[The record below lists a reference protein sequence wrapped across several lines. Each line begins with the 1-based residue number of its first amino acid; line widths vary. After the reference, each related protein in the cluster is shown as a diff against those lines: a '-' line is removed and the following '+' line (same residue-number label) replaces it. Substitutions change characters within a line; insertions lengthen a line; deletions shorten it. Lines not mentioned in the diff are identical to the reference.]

1 MPKINQQPCVLLGGK
16 MEPSRNC
23 SEAATRRTAKLP
35 YLCVQ
40 NIMDAGL
47 PGVAEPSGHIPG
59 WEQQELFPNE
69 PSEET
74 ACCG

>member
-1 MPKINQQPCVLLGGK
+1 MQTFNRQACVLLGGK
-16 MEPSRNC
+16 MEPRGDSP
-23 SEAATRRTAKLP
+23 EAYARSTRKLP

-40 NIMDAGL
+40 SSMDAGT
-47 PGVAEPSGHIPG
+47 PGVAESSGHVPG

-74 ACCG
+74 A